1 MKFVE
6 YAKILKFPDKPEE
19 VKDLLAQEQV
29 LLEDLG
35 KGLDYSDR
43 VETRNL
49 LKEVS
54 KIRNGKNITIR
65 GHFTEKYKNSIGQN
79 VTILW

>member
-29 LLEDLG
+29 LLDDLVVAET
-35 KGLDYSDR
+35 YSER
-43 VETRNL
+43 VETRKL
-49 LKEVS
+49 LKSV
-54 KIRNGKNITIR
+54 RGAIR
-65 GHFTEKYKNSIGQN
+65 GHITEKYKNDIGQN

>member
-19 VKDLLAQEQV
+19 VKDLLATEQY
-29 LLEDLG
+29 LLDALSREEV
-35 KGLDYSDR
+35 YSDR
-43 VETRNL
+43 VETRKQ
-49 LKEVS
+49 LKSVREA
-54 KIRNGKNITIR
+54 IR
-65 GHFTEKYKNSIGQN
+65 GHITEKYKNDIGQK

>member
-43 VETRNL
+43 VETRKL
-49 LKEVS
+49 LREV
-54 KIRNGKNITIR
+54 RGAIR
-65 GHFTEKYKNSIGQN
+65 GHITEKYKNDFGQN

>member
-19 VKDLLAQEQV
+19 VKDLLATEQY
-29 LLEDLG
+29 LLDALSREEVF
-35 KGLDYSDR
+35 SDR
-43 VETRNL
+43 VETRKL
-49 LKEVS
+49 LKEV
-54 KIRNGKNITIR
+54 REAIR

>member
-19 VKDLLAQEQV
+19 VKELLVQEQV
-29 LLEDLG
+29 LLDDLIVAET
-35 KGLDYSDR
+35 YSER
-43 VETRNL
+43 VETRKL
-49 LKEVS
+49 LKSVREA
-54 KIRNGKNITIR
+54 IR
-65 GHFTEKYKNSIGQN
+65 GHITEKYKNSFGQN

>member
-19 VKDLLAQEQV
+19 VKELLAQEQV
-29 LLEDLG
+29 LLDDLIVAET
-35 KGLDYSDR
+35 YTER
-43 VETRNL
+43 VETRKL
-49 LKEVS
+49 LKSV
-54 KIRNGKNITIR
+54 RGAIR
-65 GHFTEKYKNSIGQN
+65 GHITEKYKNDFGQN

>member
-19 VKDLLAQEQV
+19 VKELFAQEQV
-29 LLEDLG
+29 LLDDLVVAET
-35 KGLDYSDR
+35 YTDR
-43 VETRNL
+43 VETRKL
-49 LKEVS
+49 LKSVREA
-54 KIRNGKNITIR
+54 IR

>member
-29 LLEDLG
+29 LLDDLVVAET
-35 KGLDYSDR
+35 YTDR
-43 VETRNL
+43 VETRKL
-49 LKEVS
+49 LKSVREA
-54 KIRNGKNITIR
+54 IR
-65 GHFTEKYKNSIGQN
+65 GHITEKYKNSFGQN

>member
-1 MKFVE
+1 MKFIE

-35 KGLDYSDR
+35 RGLDYSDR
-43 VETRNL
+43 VETRKL
-49 LKEVS
+49 LREVRWA
-54 KIRNGKNITIR
+54 IR
-65 GHFTEKYKNSIGQN
+65 
-79 VTILW
+79 

>member
-19 VKDLLAQEQV
+19 VKELLAQEQV
-29 LLEDLG
+29 LLDDLVVAET
-35 KGLDYSDR
+35 YSER
-43 VETRNL
+43 VETRKQL
-49 LKEVS
+49 REV
-54 KIRNGKNITIR
+54 RGAIR
-65 GHFTEKYKNSIGQN
+65 GHITEKYKNSFGQN

>member
-19 VKDLLAQEQV
+19 VKELLAQEQV
-29 LLEDLG
+29 LLDDLIVSET
-35 KGLDYSDR
+35 YSER
-43 VETRNL
+43 VETRKL
-49 LKEVS
+49 LKSVREA
-54 KIRNGKNITIR
+54 IR
-65 GHFTEKYKNSIGQN
+65 GHITEKYKNSFGQN

>member
-29 LLEDLG
+29 LLDDLIVAEP
-35 KGLDYSDR
+35 YTER
-43 VETRNL
+43 VETRKL
-49 LKEVS
+49 LKEV
-54 KIRNGKNITIR
+54 REAIR
-65 GHFTEKYKNSIGQN
+65 GHITEKYKNSFGQN

>member
-29 LLEDLG
+29 LLDDLVVAET
-35 KGLDYSDR
+35 YTDR
-43 VETRNL
+43 VETRKL
-49 LKEVS
+49 LKSVREA
-54 KIRNGKNITIR
+54 IR
-65 GHFTEKYKNSIGQN
+65 GHFTEKYKNSFGQN

>member
-29 LLEDLG
+29 LLDDLVVAET
-35 KGLDYSDR
+35 YTDR
-43 VETRNL
+43 VETRKL
-49 LKEVS
+49 LKSVREA
-54 KIRNGKNITIR
+54 IR
-65 GHFTEKYKNSIGQN
+65 GHITEKYKNSIGQN

>member
-19 VKDLLAQEQV
+19 VKELLAQEQV
-29 LLEDLG
+29 LLDDLIVAET
-35 KGLDYSDR
+35 YSER
-43 VETRNL
+43 VETRKL
-49 LKEVS
+49 LKSVREA
-54 KIRNGKNITIR
+54 IR
-65 GHFTEKYKNSIGQN
+65 GHITEKYKNSFGQN

>member
-1 MKFVE
+1 MKFIE

-43 VETRNL
+43 VETRKL
-49 LKEVS
+49 LKEV
-54 KIRNGKNITIR
+54 REAIR
-65 GHFTEKYKNSIGQN
+65 GHINKKYQNSIG
-79 VTILW
+79 

>member
-19 VKDLLAQEQV
+19 VKDVLAQEQV
-29 LLEDLG
+29 LLDDLVVAET
-35 KGLDYSDR
+35 YTDR
-43 VETRNL
+43 VETRKL
-49 LKEVS
+49 LNEV
-54 KIRNGKNITIR
+54 RGAIR
-65 GHFTEKYKNSIGQN
+65 GHITEKYKNDIGQN

>member
-19 VKDLLAQEQV
+19 VKELLAQEQV
-29 LLEDLG
+29 LLDDLVVAET
-35 KGLDYSDR
+35 YTDR
-43 VETRNL
+43 VETRKL
-49 LKEVS
+49 LKSV
-54 KIRNGKNITIR
+54 RGAIR
-65 GHFTEKYKNSIGQN
+65 GHITEKYKNDIGQN

>member
-29 LLEDLG
+29 LLDDLVVAET
-35 KGLDYSDR
+35 YTDR
-43 VETRNL
+43 VETRKL
-49 LKEVS
+49 LREV
-54 KIRNGKNITIR
+54 RGAIR
-65 GHFTEKYKNSIGQN
+65 GHITEKYKNSIGQN

>member
-35 KGLDYSDR
+35 KCLDYSDR
-43 VETRNL
+43 VETRKL
-49 LKEVS
+49 LREV
-54 KIRNGKNITIR
+54 REAIR
-65 GHFTEKYKNSIGQN
+65 GHITEKYKNSIGQN